1 MPGVDSTALLRNGC
15 RIQDAYPVCAFFSG
29 RARSSVLG
37 IRPSAS
43 DRLRCRVPGPRCQVI
58 GILAISILHLASC
71 IMHHASCIHILP
83 ERSVTPSLRHSVTSS
98 LGLSHERLSS

>member
-15 RIQDAYPVCAFFSG
+15 RIQDAYPMCAFSG
-29 RARSSVLG
+29 SRARSSVLG

-43 DRLRCRVPGPRCQVI
+43 IRHQVSGPRCQVI

-71 IMHHASCIHILP
+71 IMHPASISYQSAPSLHP
-83 ERSVTPSLRHSVTSS
+83 FVTPSLH
-98 LGLSHERLSS
+98 HWD

>member
-15 RIQDAYPVCAFFSG
+15 RIQDAYPMCAFSG
-29 RARSSVLG
+29 SRARSSVLG

-71 IMHHASCIHILP
+71 IMHPASISYQSAPSLHP
-83 ERSVTPSLRHSVTSS
+83 FVTPSLH
-98 LGLSHERLSS
+98 HWD